1 MSVNN
6 VNITGNNGSNPIQP
20 NSDQFNFID
29 PAILDQLSN
38 LDFQRNQLR
47 GDQQLEQILNQA
59 QDQARNTLIDAQLA
73 QRA

>member
-20 NSDQFNFID
+20 NGDRFNFID

-47 GDQQLEQILNQA
+47 DDQQLEQILNQA